1 MANILNQIVIGSH
14 DPGAQAAPWAQILGW
29 PVISQWNDGSF
40 RLEAPGGA
48 GPRILFEPVPDS
60 KTDKNRL
67 HLDVEPREVT
77 FEQQLERLLA
87 LGARQRRHRSGRRRR
102 DHQRDTTPR
111 AACVLWT
118 RYVEPSANPANT

>member
-1 MANILNQIVIGSH
+1 MARA
-14 DPGAQAAPWAQILGW
+14 PAAPLPHHSTRSLGAQILGW
-29 PVISQWNDGSF
+29 PVTSQWGDGSF

-87 LGARQRRHRSGRRRR
+87 LGARHVDIGQG
-102 DHQRDTTPR
+102 DMQW
-111 AACVLWT
+111 CVLADPEGNEF
-118 RYVEPSANPANT
+118 YLIPAQES